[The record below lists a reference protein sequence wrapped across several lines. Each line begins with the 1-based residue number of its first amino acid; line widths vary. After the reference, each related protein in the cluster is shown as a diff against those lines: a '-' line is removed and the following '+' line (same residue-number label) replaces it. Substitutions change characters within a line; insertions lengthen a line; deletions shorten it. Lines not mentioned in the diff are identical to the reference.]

1 MVGWLGQ
8 AARTFVRVRDEEVR
22 MTTEHVSRT
31 GPGRRFEDFTVGER
45 FTSGPRTVTA
55 EDLDDFTRLSGDDHP
70 LHTGPDGILHGPYG
84 VAVAMGLLQS
94 LGLHGTA
101 VRALLDTH
109 WRYRLP
115 LRVGDTVRL
124 EMTVVRCRRTRR
136 GDQGVVTRHM
146 RLVDERGRTVQEG
159 STAALL
165 DARGRG
171 PDPVDRAFGT
181 IGWGE
186 ALAACLGPEFAES
199 LASWDGAIG
208 LRAGDHEVCLRVYR
222 GKVIEVAGR
231 VLLGPTFTVEAD
243 ELTWTELVTAPVN
256 DFTRFAMT
264 GRVKTRGNGYEYLRL
279 TRPLHLIVD
288 AARSV
293 AREAT

>member
-1 MVGWLGQ
+1 MPG
-8 AARTFVRVRDEEVR
+8 
-22 MTTEHVSRT
+22 EHLSRT
-31 GPGRRFEDFTVGER
+31 ATGRWFEDFTVGEH

-55 EDLDDFTRLSGDDHP
+55 EDLADFTRLCGDDHP
-70 LHTGPDGILHGPYG
+70 LHAGPGGIMHLPYG
-84 VAVAMGLLQS
+84 VAVAMGLMQS

-124 EMTVVRCRRTRR
+124 EMTIVRCRRTRR
-136 GDQGVVTRHM
+136 GDQGVVTRYL
-146 RLVDERGRTVQEG
+146 RLVDDRGRALQEG

-165 DARGRG
+165 DARGTG
-171 PDPVDRAFGT
+171 PDPVGRAFGT
-181 IGWGE
+181 LGWGE
-186 ALAACLGPEFAES
+186 ALAARLGPEFAES

-231 VLLGPTFTVEAD
+231 ALLGPTFTLEAD
-243 ELTWTELVTAPVN
+243 ELTWTELVTAPAN
-256 DFTRFAMT
+256 EFTRFAMA
-264 GRVKTRGNGYEYLRL
+264 GRFGMRGNGYEYLRL
-279 TRPLHLIVD
+279 TRPLHLVVH
-288 AARSV
+288 AARAA
-293 AREAT
+293 ARELT